1 MSQHCIFVTP
11 SLITSSDTIP
21 NPDNSMKS
29 RLIGLCASLFFSVP
43 TAALLWLSI
52 NRQLT
57 YVDGGFLN
65 SNYLL
70 GCISIFALISFV
82 LPQLFPSVLGWVWR
96 MMLKIGL

>member
-1 MSQHCIFVTP
+1 MTKP
-11 SLITSSDTIP
+11 LNSDS
-21 NPDNSMKS
+21 SMKS

-43 TAALLWLSI
+43 TAALLRLNI

-70 GCISIFALISFV
+70 GRISVFALLGFV
-82 LPQLFPSVLGWVWR
+82 LEQLFPSVLGWV
-96 MMLKIGL
+96 